1 MTDEQI
7 VDLYLA
13 RNEDA
18 VRETSYKY
26 GKRLRDF
33 AKGITEDAGSAE
45 ECENDTYMQA
55 WDSIPPQEPRDYL
68 YNYLV
73 CITRHLALNICR
85 SRHTLKRSVCIVE
98 LSSELQ
104 ECLPSEHSDSW
115 INDMVFKD
123 ALNAFLSD
131 LDDTKRNIF
140 IRRYFFA
147 DSIADISKTFRISE
161 SNAKVTLMRL
171 RDSFK
176 EVLKNEELY
185 FK

>member
-55 WDSIPPQEPRDYL
+55 WNSIPPQEPRDYL
-68 YNYLV
+68 FNYLV

-85 SRHTLKRSVCIVE
+85 SRHTLKRSAYITE

-104 ECLPSEHSDSW
+104 ECLPSGDPDSW
-115 INDMVFKD
+115 INDM
-123 ALNAFLSD
+123 ALKEVLNSFLAD
-131 LDDTKRNIF
+131 LDATKRNMF
-140 IRRYFFA
+140 VRRYFFA
-147 DSIADISKTFRISE
+147 DTVTDISKTFGISE

-171 RDSFK
+171 REKFK
-176 EVLKNEELY
+176 KVLKESEIM
-185 FK
+185 

>member
-55 WDSIPPQEPRDYL
+55 WNSIPPQEPRDYL
-68 YNYLV
+68 FNYLV

-85 SRHTLKRSVCIVE
+85 SRHTLKRSAYITE

-104 ECLPSEHSDSW
+104 ECLPSEHSDNW
-115 INDMVFKD
+115 VNDMALKE
-123 ALNAFLSD
+123 ALNSFLAD
-131 LDDTKRNIF
+131 LDAKKRNMF
-140 IRRYFFA
+140 VRRYFFA
-147 DSIADISKTFRISE
+147 DTVTDISKTFGISE

-171 RDSFK
+171 REKFK
-176 EVLKNEELY
+176 EVLKESDIM
-185 FK
+185 